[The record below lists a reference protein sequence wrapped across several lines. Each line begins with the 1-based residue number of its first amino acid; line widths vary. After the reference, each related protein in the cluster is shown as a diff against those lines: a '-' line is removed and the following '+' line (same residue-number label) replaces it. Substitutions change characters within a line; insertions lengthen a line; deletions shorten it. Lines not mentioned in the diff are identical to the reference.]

1 MITLPPGFM
10 STDTTIPTSAPTV
23 AKKADTCTII
33 TSTLG
38 GILLGILGTF
48 GAWVWRK
55 KRHER
60 RLKEIPLNNERRL
73 EEIPLNALEQNIYED
88 L

>member
-33 TSTLG
+33 TSTFG
-38 GILLGILGTF
+38 AILLGVLGFF
-48 GAWVWRK
+48 GVWVWRK

-60 RLKEIPLNNERRL
+60 RLEEIRLDNDRRL